1 MDHTNRHP
9 LDNKKG
15 IVMVRKASGDEEPF
29 APKKLIG
36 SLQRAGADS
45 DVIEHIVYDVQSW
58 IKPGMSTQKIY
69 DRAFSLLRSRKY
81 SDAARYK
88 LKKAIMEMGP
98 TGYPFE
104 HFISRIMELMGYSTQ
119 TGVVVEGNCVTHEV
133 DVIATK
139 NKHQVLVECKY
150 GQGAGK
156 IVSVKVPLYIHSRVQ
171 DIVKKRQK
179 MNEFE
184 GFTFEGCIATNTR
197 FTTDAIDYATCNDL
211 QLLAWDYPAG
221 NGLKDII
228 DRERIYPLTVLSH
241 LNRAQKQ
248 QLMEA
253 GIVIC
258 QQIHTSPEVLN
269 PLQLNTRKRNALLR
283 EVDEV
288 CG

>member
-1 MDHTNRHP
+1 
-9 LDNKKG
+9 
-15 IVMVRKASGDEEPF
+15 
-29 APKKLIG
+29 
-36 SLQRAGADS
+36 
-45 DVIEHIVYDVQSW
+45 
-58 IKPGMSTQKIY
+58 
-69 DRAFSLLRSRKY
+69 
-81 SDAARYK
+81 
-88 LKKAIMEMGP
+88 MGP